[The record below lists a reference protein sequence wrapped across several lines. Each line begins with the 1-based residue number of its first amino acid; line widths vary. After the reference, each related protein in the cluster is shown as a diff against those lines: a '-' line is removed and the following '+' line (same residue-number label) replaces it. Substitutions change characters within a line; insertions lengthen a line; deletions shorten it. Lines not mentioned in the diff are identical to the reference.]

1 MEKGD
6 RIYFMAWY
14 GPLGNLQTN
23 GDKKGFYSKVA
34 EVVNEVNEDDQFIK
48 FQIEGEGGIRKFEKS
63 SINTF
68 RDYGTSIVGLYDREV
83 KEALALRLISYVLD
97 VRICA
102 TQVLIAD
109 IKSQYTKLE
118 KEGSKNGEVRR
129 K

>member
-34 EVVNEVNEDDQFIK
+34 EVVKEDDQFIK

-68 RDYGTSIVGLYDREV
+68 RDYGTSIVGIFDNRIEDD
-83 KEALALRLISYVLD
+83 LALDLISHVLD
-97 VRICA
+97 VRINA
-102 TQVLIAD
+102 THILID
-109 IKSQYTKLE
+109 DTKNLID
-118 KEGSKNGEVRR
+118 KIRR
-129 K
+129 RN

>member
-34 EVVNEVNEDDQFIK
+34 EVVKEDDQFIK

-97 VRICA
+97 VRINA
-102 TQVLIAD
+102 THVLIAD

-118 KEGSKNGEVRR
+118 NEGRKNGEVPR

>member
-34 EVVNEVNEDDQFIK
+34 EVVKEDDQFIK

-97 VRICA
+97 VRINA
-102 TQVLIAD
+102 THVLIAD

-118 KEGSKNGEVRR
+118 KEGSKNGEVPR

>member
-34 EVVNEVNEDDQFIK
+34 EVVKEDDQFIK

-83 KEALALRLISYVLD
+83 KEAQALRLISYVLD
-97 VRICA
+97 VRINA

-118 KEGSKNGEVRR
+118 NEGRKNGEVPR

>member
-34 EVVNEVNEDDQFIK
+34 EVVKEDDQFIK

-97 VRICA
+97 VRINA
-102 TQVLIAD
+102 THVLIAD

-118 KEGSKNGEVRR
+118 KEGSKNGEVPRN
-129 K
+129 